1 VTKTELDSK
10 LLSETRQRSE
20 FGTCVKE
27 HNSVVTLMKRKIELA
42 NLETR
47 QIQDLLD
54 AANGKNIQQQAE
66 ISKLGAKLDAAEKLV
81 DEERA
86 RDVKQILEITSK
98 YDRER
103 HELRST
109 ADTLENKLTL
119 SENKHMEQLKLKE
132 VQFASLLK
140 SQEQVNEKTHKKFM
154 DAQSVIESLQK
165 DIGETSN
172 KYELRVSG
180 LVEHF
185 DVLTNKN
192 PAS

>member
-1 VTKTELDSK
+1 MTKTELDSK

>member
-1 VTKTELDSK
+1 
-10 LLSETRQRSE
+10 
-20 FGTCVKE
+20 
-27 HNSVVTLMKRKIELA
+27 MKRKIELA